1 MALIGTIRK
10 NMWFVFVLLGVAL
23 VAFMFMDSSGPGG
36 GGGNTT
42 ALSVNGEKITAQE
55 FQRLQNSAS
64 SQGLTG
70 NALSSKVYDD
80 ILTRTIVGNESEK
93 LGLGVGEEELEEL
106 LYGSKLSPIIQQVF
120 RNNRTGQLDFQQL
133 QETRTRIEA
142 GDDERLMSFW
152 NQKTKEVKALE
163 VQNKIA
169 KMVEKGI
176 YTPTWMAEEL
186 SKTNSISATIE
197 YAKIPLTAMA
207 DSEVQLTDSD
217 YKAYMDDNSSMFN
230 NKEEGRVVEYF
241 NFEILPT
248 AADSVLIQQNLSKT
262 IERFRNAEND
272 SIFVLQNN
280 GNYIDAYFK
289 TDDMPEV
296 FQNVVTGMELGQIT
310 EPILSDRFYAAMKLI
325 DKKVVADSVGLSHIY
340 RPVDLTDITGRQI
353 ARDLLDS
360 IKTEVEAG
368 RADWDAMALANSLD
382 QTNSAKGGD
391 LGKITQGT
399 FFPGINR
406 VAFFT
411 GTVGNLYTVESPN
424 GIHLIRVDERVF
436 DSQDPKYKVA
446 FINES
451 IEPSQ
456 ETIDNITT
464 KASNFITSNRT
475 LEEARNG
482 ISEYPEATIKTSK
495 VLKKGDYE
503 FEEFGFR
510 DDSREIIIW
519 AFNDD
524 TEVGDVAL
532 DMYSFRD
539 PQFNYETN
547 LVIPAIQAKT
557 KKGMTKLSDVKS
569 SITPQVRE
577 YVKARKIAEMVK
589 GKSVEEVSDMMESSS
604 YGLVKNVTT
613 SSTIIKDLGFEPKV
627 VASVISTGDGQTSAP
642 IIGNGGIYVIK
653 VSDKVVNSNTN
664 TVFAKQMENSRSR
677 QNVGSTLMSALK
689 EQAEVKDKRMDFGM

>member
-1 MALIGTIRK
+1 
-10 NMWFVFVLLGVAL
+10 MWFVFVLLGVAL